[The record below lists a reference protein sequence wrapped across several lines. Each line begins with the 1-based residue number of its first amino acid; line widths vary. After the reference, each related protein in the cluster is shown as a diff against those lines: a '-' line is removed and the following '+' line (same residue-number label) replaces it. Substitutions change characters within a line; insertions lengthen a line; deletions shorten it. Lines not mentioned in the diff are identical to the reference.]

1 MFLVSDNFVSC
12 KDGVVNKPMKPEDF
26 RRIEKELQEQMN
38 DCHKNQLSKVDLW
51 RADFDN
57 AASSHGEC
65 SDSLTNEET
74 FYSLSDNEQHVVE
87 PVGNCLSPSLRPQSL
102 VQKVSDAGI
111 FPLINHNCTSGG
123 SNNGKFVI
131 YVS

>member
-1 MFLVSDNFVSC
+1 
-12 KDGVVNKPMKPEDF
+12 MKPEDF

-57 AASSHGEC
+57 ATGSHGEC